1 MQETRVP
8 SLIREDLLEKEMAT
22 HASILAWRT
31 SRTEEAGGLHTAR
44 GVAKEA
50 NRTQRLNKSSPA
62 CSSLPGTPARVDLL
76 SVPIVLPCPE
86 CHPVGITRLMF

>member
-1 MQETRVP
+1 MTAYNVETQVQ
-8 SLIREDLLEKEMAT
+8 SLGQKDILEKEMAT

-50 NRTQRLNKSSPA
+50 NRTQRLNKIKDVV
-62 CSSLPGTPARVDLL
+62 GWGRV
-76 SVPIVLPCPE
+76 S
-86 CHPVGITRLMF
+86 R